1 MGDAAM
7 QEIRC
12 GQCNKKL
19 AEGVFIRLSIKC
31 SRCHTLN
38 HYNEGLAPHQ
48 PQSARSVEHHREECK
63 TTPRALP
70 TNQRVPSSPG

>member
-19 AEGVFIRLSIKC
+19 AEGVFSRLSIKC
-31 SRCHTLN
+31 SRCHTIN
-38 HYNEGLAPHQ
+38 HFEGHAPQ
-48 PQSARSVEHHREECK
+48 QTQSARSVQLHREKCN

-70 TNQRVPSSPG
+70 TNQRAPSFPG